1 MGIKRSAAEKVI
13 LEAISLL
20 DPTGENTQLMK
31 DNFSKMNDK
40 QFDAY
45 IQAIKEGKDY
55 VSMVVPNMR
64 KKRAI
69 TTDNTKKVAQK
80 LGIQLEHQLWMVD
93 PKTKLEYL
101 TPIKYLVLHLPVRRQ
116 IQTLESKIAV
126 AENNRKIDD
135 MTDQVTRESGKSSI
149 SFPELLVLVA
159 SGQYRACE
167 ELMKVRG
174 GDLAALN
181 MSNTNIYSTG
191 GFSLDAVASLGSRA
205 KATETLSILLTA
217 MHFDNNF

>member
-1 MGIKRSAAEKVI
+1 MGIKRSAAEKEI
-13 LEAISLL
+13 LDALSLL
-20 DPTGENTQLMK
+20 DPTGDNTKLMK

-45 IQAIKEGKDY
+45 MQAIKEGKDY
-55 VSMVVPNMR
+55 VSIVVPNMR

-80 LGIQLEHQLWMVD
+80 LGIQLEHQLWIVD
-93 PKTKLEYL
+93 PKTKLTYL

-167 ELMKVRG
+167 ELLKVRG

-191 GFSLDAVASLGSRA
+191 GFSLDAVASLGTRA

>member
-13 LEAISLL
+13 LEALSLL

-45 IQAIKEGKDY
+45 MQAIKEGKDY

>member
-1 MGIKRSAAEKVI
+1 MSIKRTAAEKVI

-20 DPTGENTQLMK
+20 DPTGDNTKLMK
-31 DNFSKMNDK
+31 ENFSRMSDK

-45 IQAIKEGKDY
+45 MTAIEKGEDY

-64 KKRAI
+64 KNRGVN
-69 TTDNTKKVAQK
+69 TNNTKAVAQK
-80 LGIQLEHQLWMVD
+80 LGIKLEHQLWMVD

-126 AENNRKIDD
+126 AENNRKVDD
-135 MTDQVTRESGKSSI
+135 MTDQVTRESGKSAI
-149 SFPELLVLVA
+149 SFPEMLVLVA

-167 ELMKVRG
+167 ELLKVRG

-191 GFSLDAVASLGSRA
+191 GFSLDTVATLGTRA

>member
-1 MGIKRSAAEKVI
+1 MGIKRSAAEKEI
-13 LEAISLL
+13 LDALSLL
-20 DPTGENTQLMK
+20 DPTGDNTKLMK

-45 IQAIKEGKDY
+45 MQAIKEGKDY

-64 KKRAI
+64 KKRAV

-80 LGIQLEHQLWMVD
+80 LGIQLEHQLWIVD
-93 PKTKLEYL
+93 PKTKLTYL

-167 ELMKVRG
+167 ELLKVRG

-191 GFSLDAVASLGSRA
+191 GFSLDAVASLGTRA

>member
-1 MGIKRSAAEKVI
+1 MGIKRSAAEKEI
-13 LEAISLL
+13 LDALSLL
-20 DPTGENTQLMK
+20 DPTGDNTKLMK
-31 DNFSKMNDK
+31 DNFSKMTDK

-45 IQAIKEGKDY
+45 MQAIKEGKDY

-80 LGIQLEHQLWMVD
+80 LGIELEHQLWIVD
-93 PKTKLEYL
+93 PKTKLTYL

-167 ELMKVRG
+167 ELLKVRG

-191 GFSLDAVASLGSRA
+191 GFSLDAVASLGTRA

>member
-45 IQAIKEGKDY
+45 MQAIKEGKDY

>member
-1 MGIKRSAAEKVI
+1 MSIKRTAAEKII
-13 LEAISLL
+13 LEGISAL
-20 DPTGENTQLMK
+20 DPSGTNTALMK
-31 DNFSKMNDK
+31 ESFAKMSDK
-40 QFDAY
+40 QFDNY
-45 IQAIKEGKDY
+45 MTAIEKGEDY

-64 KKRAI
+64 KNRAI
-69 TTDNTKKVAQK
+69 STNNTKAVAKK
-80 LGIQLEHQLWMVD
+80 LGIQLEHNLWMVD
-93 PKTKLEYL
+93 PKTKLKYL

-159 SGQYRACE
+159 GGQYRACE
-167 ELMKVRG
+167 ELFKVRG
-174 GDLAALN
+174 GDLTALN
-181 MSNTNIYSTG
+181 MANTSIYSSG
-191 GFSLDAVASLGSRA
+191 GFSLDAVATLGSRA
-205 KATETLSILLTA
+205 KATETLSIILTA

>member
-1 MGIKRSAAEKVI
+1 MGIKRSAAEKEI
-13 LEAISLL
+13 LDALSLL
-20 DPTGENTQLMK
+20 DPTGDNTKLMK

-64 KKRAI
+64 KNRAI
-69 TTDNTKKVAQK
+69 STDNTKKVAQK
-80 LGIQLEHQLWMVD
+80 LGIQLEHHLWIVD

-167 ELMKVRG
+167 ELLKVRG

>member
-1 MGIKRSAAEKVI
+1 MSIKRSAAEKVI
-13 LEAISLL
+13 LEALALL
-20 DPTGENTQLMK
+20 DPTGDNTKLMK
-31 DNFSKMNDK
+31 ENFSAMSDK

-45 IQAIKEGKDY
+45 MTAIEKGEDY

-64 KKRAI
+64 KNRAVS
-69 TTDNTKKVAQK
+69 TNNTKAVAQK
-80 LGIQLEHQLWMVD
+80 LGIKLEHQLWMVD

-126 AENNRKIDD
+126 AENNRKVDD
-135 MTDQVTRESGKSSI
+135 MTDQVTRESGKSAI
-149 SFPELLVLVA
+149 SFPEMLVLVA

-167 ELMKVRG
+167 ELLKVRG

-191 GFSLDAVASLGSRA
+191 GFSLDTVATLGSRA

>member
-1 MGIKRSAAEKVI
+1 MSIKRKAAEKII
-13 LEAISLL
+13 LEAIAML
-20 DPTGENTQLMK
+20 DPTGENTKLMTS
-31 DNFSKMNDK
+31 NFAAMSDK

-45 IQAIKEGKDY
+45 MDAIDKKQDY

-64 KKRAI
+64 KNRAI
-69 TTDNTKKVAQK
+69 STNNTKAVAAK
-80 LGIQLEHQLWMVD
+80 LGIKLEHHLWMVD

-126 AENNRKIDD
+126 AENNRKVDD
-135 MTDQVTRESGKSSI
+135 MTDQVTRESGKSAI

-159 SGQYRACE
+159 GGQYRACE
-167 ELMKVRG
+167 ELLKVRG
-174 GDLAALN
+174 GDLTALN
-181 MSNTNIYSTG
+181 MANTNIYSTG
-191 GFSLDAVASLGSRA
+191 GFSLDAVATLGSRA

>member
-1 MGIKRSAAEKVI
+1 MGIKRSAAEKEI
-13 LEAISLL
+13 LDALSLL
-20 DPTGENTQLMK
+20 DPTGDNTKLMK
-31 DNFSKMNDK
+31 DNFSKMTDK

-45 IQAIKEGKDY
+45 MQAIKEGKDY

-80 LGIQLEHQLWMVD
+80 LGIELEHQLWIVD
-93 PKTKLEYL
+93 PKTKLTYL

-167 ELMKVRG
+167 ELLKVRG

-191 GFSLDAVASLGSRA
+191 GFSLDAVASLGTRA
-205 KATETLSILLTA
+205 KATET
-217 MHFDNNF
+217 

>member
-1 MGIKRSAAEKVI
+1 MGIKRSAAEKEI
-13 LEAISLL
+13 LDALSLL
-20 DPTGENTQLMK
+20 DPTGDNTKLMK

-45 IQAIKEGKDY
+45 MQAIKEGKDY

-80 LGIQLEHQLWMVD
+80 LGIQLEHQLWIVD
-93 PKTKLEYL
+93 PKTKLTYL

-167 ELMKVRG
+167 ELLKVRG

-191 GFSLDAVASLGSRA
+191 GFSLDAVASLGTRA

>member
-1 MGIKRSAAEKVI
+1 MGIKRTAAEKVI
-13 LEAISLL
+13 LEALSLL

-45 IQAIKEGKDY
+45 MQAIKEGKDY

>member
-1 MGIKRSAAEKVI
+1 MSIKRSAAEKVI
-13 LEAISLL
+13 LDALSLL
-20 DPTGENTQLMK
+20 YPTGDNTKLMK
-31 DNFSKMNDK
+31 ENFSKLTDK

-45 IQAIKEGKDY
+45 MSAIEKGEDY

-64 KKRAI
+64 KNRAI
-69 TTDNTKKVAQK
+69 STNNTKAVAQK
-80 LGIQLEHQLWMVD
+80 LGIKLEHQLWMVD
-93 PKTKLEYL
+93 PKTKLQYL

-167 ELMKVRG
+167 ELLKVRG
-174 GDLAALN
+174 GDLEALN
-181 MSNTNIYSTG
+181 MSNTNIYASG
-191 GFSLDAVASLGSRA
+191 GFSLDAVAKLGSRA

>member
-1 MGIKRSAAEKVI
+1 MSIKRSAAEKVI
-13 LEAISLL
+13 LEALSLL
-20 DPTGENTQLMK
+20 DPTGDNTKFMK
-31 DNFSKMNDK
+31 ETLAKMSDK

-45 IQAIKEGKDY
+45 MTAIEKGEDY
-55 VSMVVPNMR
+55 VSIVVPNMR
-64 KKRAI
+64 KKRAV
-69 TTDNTKKVAQK
+69 TTDNTKLAAKK
-80 LGIQLEHQLWMVD
+80 LGIKLEHQLWMVD

-126 AENNRKIDD
+126 AENNRKVDD

-149 SFPELLVLVA
+149 SFPEILVLVA

-167 ELMKVRG
+167 ELLKVRG
-174 GDLAALN
+174 GDLTALN

-191 GFSLDAVASLGSRA
+191 GFSLDAVATLGSRA

-217 MHFDNNF
+217 MHVDNNF

>member
-1 MGIKRSAAEKVI
+1 MGIKRTAAEKVI
-13 LEAISLL
+13 LEALSLL

-45 IQAIKEGKDY
+45 MQAIKEGKDY
-55 VSMVVPNMR
+55 VSIVVPNMR

-174 GDLAALN
+174 GDLTALN

>member
-1 MGIKRSAAEKVI
+1 MGIKRTAAEKVI
-13 LEAISLL
+13 LEALSLL

-45 IQAIKEGKDY
+45 MQAIKEGKDY

-174 GDLAALN
+174 GDLTALN

>member
-1 MGIKRSAAEKVI
+1 MSIKRSAAEKVI
-13 LEAISLL
+13 LDALTLL
-20 DPTGENTQLMK
+20 DPTGENTALMK
-31 DNFSKMNDK
+31 DNFKRMSDK

-45 IQAIKEGKDY
+45 MKAIEAGQDY
-55 VSMVVPNMR
+55 GSMVVPNMR
-64 KKRAI
+64 KKRAV
-69 TTDNTKKVAQK
+69 TTDNTKRVAQK
-80 LGIQLEHQLWMVD
+80 LGIKLEHQLWITD

-167 ELMKVRG
+167 ELLKVRG

-191 GFSLDAVASLGSRA
+191 GFSLDAVATLGSRA